1 MSNEGLNMYQ
11 TEKETQYSV
20 PAQARKL
27 ELEKKI
33 LLHTLKSWL
42 YKLFVRITNM
52 IY

>member
-27 ELEKKI
+27 ELEKKTFDFKLG
-33 LLHTLKSWL
+33 LLSSK
-42 YKLFVRITNM
+42 F
-52 IY
+52 